1 VKISKWKFIK
11 HFREFDYS
19 QDFMVSCVSMS
30 PFRCPFPSSFK
41 RLRSI
46 SYSKREINRAE
57 VDILIK
63 SIIFDQWTWWVTRL
77 KAQIMYQ
84 KTNIYERLKE
94 WIELIIYFILR
105 YRMLVK
111 FHNRRKYR
119 NIQNR
124 YLLNH
129 MIKGY
134 FIECEKVCRSFLLL
148 YKIKKN
154 DSRGIWTKYSFL

>member
-1 VKISKWKFIK
+1 
-11 HFREFDYS
+11 
-19 QDFMVSCVSMS
+19 
-30 PFRCPFPSSFK
+30 
-41 RLRSI
+41 
-46 SYSKREINRAE
+46 
-57 VDILIK
+57 
-63 SIIFDQWTWWVTRL
+63 
-77 KAQIMYQ
+77 MYQ
-84 KTNIYERLKE
+84 KTNIYEQLKE

-129 MIKGY
+129 MIKRY

-154 DSRGIWTKYSFL
+154 DSRGI